1 MSFQDWIYSRYPNP
15 RENHQWGAL
24 HIATLVVCILA
35 IVFLALFLRKKE
47 KGKTV
52 TLYVLTGTILFFEL
66 LRRILNATRPLLYG
80 GEVGDWLAWT
90 RLIVPRPWCAIS
102 CWLLIVSAIVKKK
115 FFFNLA
121 SMSALI
127 CAIIFFIAPEA
138 GFNNQYMLFENVYSI
153 GTHALLLVT
162 SITLITLGFADFRYI
177 RGKKWTDTA
186 LLELI
191 GIAAIFLYAAI
202 EIILGV
208 EGDPLYFMPGNDV
221 MDILGLSHPL
231 YVVLYAAFLALYFNL
246 FYLIPQAVS
255 AIKKKKKA

>member
-24 HIATLVVCILA
+24 HITVLVACILA
-35 IVFLALFLRKKE
+35 IVLLAIFFRKRE

-52 TLYVLTGTILFFEL
+52 TLYVLTGTILFFEI
-66 LRRILNATRPLLYG
+66 LRRLLNATRPAFYG
-80 GEVGDWLAWT
+80 GEVGDFLAWT

-153 GTHALLLVT
+153 ATHALLLIT
-162 SITLITLGFADFRYI
+162 SITLITLNFADFRYI
-177 RGKKWTDTA
+177 RGKKWTETA
-186 LLELI
+186 LVELI
-191 GIAAIFLYAAI
+191 GIAAIFLYAAL
-202 EIILGV
+202 EIILGI
-208 EGDPLYFMPGNDV
+208 EADPLYFMPGNDV
-221 MDILGLSHPL
+221 MDILGLAHSL
-231 YVVLYAAFLALYFNL
+231 YVVLYSAFLTLYFNL
-246 FYLIPQAVS
+246 FYLITKAVS
-255 AIKKKKKA
+255 AIKNKKKA